1 MFAIDDDCLEENETM
16 MLLPLLPRLLALDE
30 EDGIRIC
37 CLLIVFVTK
46 VGPLMSVFTKYVFEI
61 L

>member
-1 MFAIDDDCLEENETM
+1 M